1 MNGSVASV
9 TTLVNAIVARGFGEK
24 ADCFLCP
31 SFVHVKL
38 VSDILNNASSNIELG
53 AQDLSEQNEGAFTG
67 EVSGEML
74 SDLGAGLVLVGHSE
88 RRQRFDE
95 KDYMVAAKY
104 KAARAV
110 GLIPVLC
117 VGETQTE
124 RENGETEK
132 VVGRQLRVIVEEC
145 GSELMKG
152 SIVAYEPIWAIGTG
166 LTATPEQAQ
175 AVEPDQ
181 RRRQVH
187 GDRRAG
193 EAQTRAV
200 EVVLPDDVVDQVV
213 PEDRRVG
220 VDRHDGERVGLK
232 IGEGHIDRV
241 ADREPQIGGR
251 ILVKGDAGCGDGAG
265 EPAADDVGIEM
276 TLNIVDVGREDVLVP
291 AVDLN

>member
-1 MNGSVASV
+1 MRRNVVIGNWKMNGSVASV
-9 TTLVNAIVARGFGEK
+9 TTLVKKIIARGFGEK

-38 VSDILNNASSNIELG
+38 VSDILNNSSSNIELG
-53 AQDLSEQNEGAFTG
+53 AQDLSEQIEGAFTG

-95 KDYMVAAKY
+95 KNYLVAEKY

-117 VGETQTE
+117 VGETQIE

-132 VVGRQLRVIVEEC
+132 VVGQQLRVIVEEC

-175 AVEPDQ
+175 AV
-181 RRRQVH
+181 H
-187 GDRRAG
+187 GF
-193 EAQTRAV
+193 
-200 EVVLPDDVVDQVV
+200 L
-213 PEDRRVG
+213 
-220 VDRHDGERVGLK
+220 
-232 IGEGHIDRV
+232 
-241 ADREPQIGGR
+241 RE
-251 ILVKGDAGCGDGAG
+251 
-265 EPAADDVGIEM
+265 
-276 TLNIVDVGREDVLVP
+276 TLSECSSAL
-291 AVDLN
+291 A